1 MVGYMRAYYKS
12 FNRLVSELGPNSM
25 NKESLIHY
33 FIAGLNANAVRNTN
47 LNLHMHTFF
56 YNKPNSTV
64 TDLYAEADK
73 VISLSGT
80 NSGIIGL
87 GKRAGPDRG
96 EPRPQQKDRG
106 YTGYSQRPN
115 PQHPQQTPKKRSDL
129 HTSGKDVVCSKCHNK
144 GHLAVNCRSTWTRD
158 GKFIGEDKPPSGDYW
173 TQRHA
178 ADLKA
183 KKAAM
188 VKTPPQR
195 APPQQQQQQPAQR
208 QKRKKTA
215 AITLADPAAVQAIT
229 LADPSAATVLEALS
243 RSEISEFSDASENF
257 AVVPVVVPEVVVP
270 DERTV
275 GPRTKKLSSKVTA
288 WDLDSEEL
296 DLDKWTLARNKR
308 SQKFEEPE
316 TYASRLKGSASGLS
330 AKPLEQLRF
339 AKRNNTVRR

>member
-25 NKESLIHY
+25 NKESLIRY
-33 FIAGLNANAVRNTN
+33 FIAGLNANAVRNTK

-129 HTSGKDVVCSKCHNK
+129 PTSRDVVCSKCHNR
-144 GHLAVNCRSTWTRD
+144 GHSADNCRS
-158 GKFIGEDKPPSGDYW
+158 S
-173 TQRHA
+173 
-178 ADLKA
+178 
-183 KKAAM
+183 
-188 VKTPPQR
+188 
-195 APPQQQQQQPAQR
+195 
-208 QKRKKTA
+208 
-215 AITLADPAAVQAIT
+215 
-229 LADPSAATVLEALS
+229 
-243 RSEISEFSDASENF
+243 
-257 AVVPVVVPEVVVP
+257 
-270 DERTV
+270 
-275 GPRTKKLSSKVTA
+275 
-288 WDLDSEEL
+288 
-296 DLDKWTLARNKR
+296 
-308 SQKFEEPE
+308 
-316 TYASRLKGSASGLS
+316 
-330 AKPLEQLRF
+330 
-339 AKRNNTVRR
+339 